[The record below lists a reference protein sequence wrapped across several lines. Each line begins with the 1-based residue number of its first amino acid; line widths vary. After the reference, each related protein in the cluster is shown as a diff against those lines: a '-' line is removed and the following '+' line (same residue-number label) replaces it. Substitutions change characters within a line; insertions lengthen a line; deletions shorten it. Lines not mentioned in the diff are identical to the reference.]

1 MTANVFAR
9 RRAARRGVR
18 PAAAPAR
25 RGFTLVELVVA
36 IILLSI
42 GILGLA
48 STAGYVTRQMAGSS
62 VQTIAASVAQN
73 RVDSLTSIGCSRLV
87 TPMSGSATTRGITE
101 TWAVKDTLMNV
112 KKISLVMTVPLRRG
126 SPKTITYTTFIP
138 CRAQ

>member
-1 MTANVFAR
+1 MITKHSAR
-9 RRAARRGVR
+9 RARHRA
-18 PAAAPAR
+18 AR

-42 GILGLA
+42 GIIGLA

-73 RVDSLTSIGCSRLV
+73 RVDSLTSIGCSRL
-87 TPMSGSATTRGITE
+87 TSGTTGSATTRGISE
-101 TWAVKDTLMNV
+101 TWTVKDTLGLNV
-112 KKISLVMTVPLRRG
+112 KKINLTLTFTIRRG
-126 SPKTITYTTFIP
+126 TTKSMAYTTYIP